1 MFDFTAG
8 ALCLDFVNTIGDRGR
23 PSTEQLRTPAD
34 LAAWARQS
42 GALAPGG
49 VKDLTGRRFRPSRR
63 GAEVLARARAVRE
76 GLYRLFS
83 ALAAGAAPAPGDVAA
98 LNANLAQALPDL
110 RLAWRRQRFEWHWSG
125 QDRLD
130 AVLGPVLRSAAE
142 LLTSAEAARVRE
154 CAAPSCTWMFIDR
167 SRTHR
172 RRWCSMQTCG
182 NRNKARRHYQR
193 VKQRASDGSPSTAVS
208 TEQARR

>member
-42 GALAPGG
+42 GALAAGG
-49 VKDLTGRRFRPSRR
+49 VKDLTGRRRRPSRH
-63 GAEVLARARAVRE
+63 GAEVLARALAVRE

-83 ALAAGAAPAPGDVAA
+83 TLAAGAAPAARDVAA
-98 LNANLAQALPDL
+98 LNANLAQTLPDL
-110 RLAWRRQRFEWHWSG
+110 RLAWRRHRFEWHWRG

-154 CAAPSCTWMFIDR
+154 CADPACTWMFIDR

-172 RRWCSMQTCG
+172 RRWCSMRTCG
-182 NRNKARRHYQR
+182 NRNKARRHYHRIKQLATDGQAQDA
-193 VKQRASDGSPSTAVS
+193 VKRSL
-208 TEQARR
+208 